1 MYQMI
6 MELFGE
12 SLLSTKTLLAHL
24 PGSKTWKFK
33 LTSMTF
39 INHVFAMT
47 PKFSQETLP
56 LHSTA
61 SDATFEIDVWRYHH
75 PDATRTVYLQAGIH
89 GIELTG
95 IPVVHEFMKEIEA
108 HKLVYNFICVPLSN
122 PMGLDSQIMGVQ
134 TGYNNLHTNQQNCWN
149 WNRIGNLKDE
159 PSLEGC
165 WIKTLLDLSAP
176 ADIILDLHTAGIE
189 TVPHIYFNESDKE
202 HVTGLGIPHLL
213 TWNIPSDSFSDTNFQ
228 LGKVALTFELSSSRS
243 VHGEWVKESLI
254 YLRRFFGLLPKV
266 EGSRIWQTEKQLKKW
281 YSPTGGIL
289 CWHKDAGDSIAEG
302 DVIATLYTRKGSL
315 NLESP
320 YTGVLLLKNPIQA
333 PHERQELA
341 KFLVE

>member
-1 MYQMI
+1 
-6 MELFGE
+6 
-12 SLLSTKTLLAHL
+12 
-24 PGSKTWKFK
+24 
-33 LTSMTF
+33 
-39 INHVFAMT
+39 
-47 PKFSQETLP
+47 
-56 LHSTA
+56 
-61 SDATFEIDVWRYHH
+61 
-75 PDATRTVYLQAGIH
+75 
-89 GIELTG
+89 
-95 IPVVHEFMKEIEA
+95 
-108 HKLVYNFICVPLSN
+108 
-122 PMGLDSQIMGVQ
+122 MGVQ

-159 PSLEGC
+159 PSQEGH

-176 ADIILDLHTAGIE
+176 AEIVLDLHTAGIE
-189 TVPHIYFNESDKE
+189 TAPHIYYNESQKE

-213 TWNIPSDSFSDTNFQ
+213 SWNISSDSFADTNFQ
-228 LGKVALTFELSSSRS
+228 RGKVALTFELSSSRS

-289 CWHKDAGDSIAEG
+289 CWHKDAGDAVAEG
-302 DVIATLYTRKGSL
+302 DVIATLYTRKGSMDL
-315 NLESP
+315 KSP
-320 YTGVLLLKNPIQA
+320 FTGVLLLKNPIHA

>member
-1 MYQMI
+1 MA
-6 MELFGE
+6 
-12 SLLSTKTLLAHL
+12 S
-24 PGSKTWKFK
+24 
-33 LTSMTF
+33 
-39 INHVFAMT
+39 
-47 PKFSQETLP
+47 KFSRETLP

-108 HKLVYNFICVPLSN
+108 HQLVYNFICVPLSN

-159 PSLEGC
+159 PSQEGR
-165 WIKTLLDLSAP
+165 WIKTQLDLSAP
-176 ADIILDLHTAGIE
+176 ANIVLDLHTAGVE
-189 TVPHIYFNESDKE
+189 TAPHIYFNESQKE

-213 TWNIPSDSFSDTNFQ
+213 SWNISSDSFADTNFQ
-228 LGKVALTFELSSSRS
+228 REKVALTFELSSSRS

-266 EGSRIWQTEKQLKKW
+266 EGSRIWQTEKQLIKW
-281 YSPTGGIL
+281 YSPSGGIL
-289 CWHKDAGDSIAEG
+289 CWHKDAGDSVAEG
-302 DVIATLYTRKGSL
+302 DVIATLYTRKGSMDL
-315 NLESP
+315 KSP
-320 YTGVLLLKNPIQA
+320 FTGVLLLKNPIHA